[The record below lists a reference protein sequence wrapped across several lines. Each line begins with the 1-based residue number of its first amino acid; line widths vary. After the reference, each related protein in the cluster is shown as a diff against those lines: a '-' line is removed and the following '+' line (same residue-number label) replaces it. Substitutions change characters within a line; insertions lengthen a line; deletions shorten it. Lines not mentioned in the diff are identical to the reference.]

1 MLGVRTHVD
10 DELAALLRER
20 RSNALSMLD
29 ALTRDHQAVVDAAR
43 DSNGDDEHDP
53 DGSTIA
59 FERSQLDTM
68 VASTRRT
75 LGELD
80 AALARL
86 AAGTYGRCEQC
97 GQPIPVDRLRAR
109 PATTSCIACLT
120 R

>member
-1 MLGVRTHVD
+1 MAT
-10 DELAALLRER
+10 LLQDR
-20 RSNALSMLD
+20 RNTAVSTLRALS
-29 ALTRDHQAVVDAAR
+29 RDHQAVVDAAR

-68 VASTRRT
+68 IATTRRT
-75 LGELD
+75 LEELD
-80 AALARL
+80 AALARV
-86 AAGTYGRCEQC
+86 AAGTYGSCERC
-97 GQPIPVDRLRAR
+97 GRSIPTERLRAR